1 MLSSNYKDKVKEKP
15 KTEVKPADGNIQGD
29 NNNNGAGNST
39 LLDDKTSL
47 SSDKLKEGENNNTN
61 DNTKS
66 KTSNDGGLTNTNRGL
81 SPPAAF
87 TFIVS

>member
-1 MLSSNYKDKVKEKP
+1 MIPLL
-15 KTEVKPADGNIQGD
+15 G
-29 NNNNGAGNST
+29 GAT
-39 LLDDKTSL
+39 LPYLETRQVDT
-47 SSDKLKEGENNNTN
+47 NTN
-61 DNTKS
+61 TSANTNTNANANANTNENTKS